1 MQNIIIRALKRAD
14 WRGSAAQ
21 RHKTDKGEMNMK
33 CVFVGKEVVSDSLK
47 ARAEKKLSKL
57 DRYFNKEAEA
67 IIRFRQQRGGRNIAE
82 ITVSV
87 DGLILRAEEN
97 SNDMY
102 LSVDRAVDKL
112 ESQIRRYRTKMGK
125 QLREAKPEASEV
137 VEPVYEEASFD
148 VVRVKKFSVKPM
160 DVDDAI
166 TQMELLGHNFF
177 LFMNSENDT
186 MNVLYRRN
194 DGSYGLLVPEE

>member
-1 MQNIIIRALKRAD
+1 
-14 WRGSAAQ
+14 
-21 RHKTDKGEMNMK
+21 MK

-67 IIRFRQQRGGRNIAE
+67 IIRFRQQRGGRNICE

-102 LSVDRAVDKL
+102 LSIDRAVDKL

-125 QLREAKPEASEV
+125 PDAPEEK
-137 VEPVYEEASFD
+137 VEPVYEEASYD
-148 VVRVKKFSVKPM
+148 VVRVKKFSAKPM

-177 LFMNSENDT
+177 LFMNAENDS

-194 DGSYGLLVPEE
+194 DGSYGLLVPEN

>member
-1 MQNIIIRALKRAD
+1 
-14 WRGSAAQ
+14 
-21 RHKTDKGEMNMK
+21 MK
-33 CVFVGKEVVSDSLK
+33 FVYVGKEVVSDSLK
-47 ARAEKKLSKL
+47 ARAEKKMNKL
-57 DRYFNKEAEA
+57 DRYFNREAEA
-67 IIRFRQQRGGRNIAE
+67 LIRFRQQRGGRNIAE

-102 LSVDRAVDKL
+102 LSIDRAADKL
-112 ESQIRRYRTKMGK
+112 ESQIRRYRTKLGK
-125 QLREAKPEASEV
+125 RVRDARAEAPEEV
-137 VEPVYEEASFD
+137 VEPVYEEANYD

-177 LFMNSENDT
+177 LFMNAENDSL
-186 MNVLYRRN
+186 NVLYRRN
-194 DGSYGLLVPEE
+194 DGAYGLLVPEK

>member
-1 MQNIIIRALKRAD
+1 
-14 WRGSAAQ
+14 
-21 RHKTDKGEMNMK
+21 MK
-33 CVFVGKEVVSDSLK
+33 FVYSGKDVYSDSLK
-47 ARAEKKLSKL
+47 DRAEKKLSKL
-57 DRYFNKEAEA
+57 ERYFSQEPEA
-67 IIRFRQQRGGRNIAE
+67 IVRFKQQRGGRNIAE
-82 ITVSV
+82 ITMSV
-87 DGLILRAEEN
+87 NGLILRAEEN

-125 QLREAKPEASEV
+125 QLREARAEAPVEA
-137 VEPVYEEASFD
+137 EPVYEEANFD
-148 VVRVKKFSVKPM
+148 VVRTKRFSVKPM

-177 LFMNSENDT
+177 LFLNAENNS

-194 DGSYGLLVPEE
+194 DGSYGLLVPET

>member
-1 MQNIIIRALKRAD
+1 
-14 WRGSAAQ
+14 
-21 RHKTDKGEMNMK
+21 MK
-33 CVFVGKEVVSDSLK
+33 FVYVGKEVVSDSLK
-47 ARAEKKLSKL
+47 ARAEKKLNKL
-57 DRYFNKEAEA
+57 DRYFSKEAEA
-67 IIRFRQQRGGRNIAE
+67 LIRFRQQRGGRNIAE

-102 LSVDRAVDKL
+102 LSIDRAVDKL
-112 ESQIRRYRTKMGK
+112 ESQIRRYRTKLGK
-125 QLREAKPEASEV
+125 RVREARAEAPEEV
-137 VEPVYEEASFD
+137 VEPVYEEVNYD
-148 VVRVKKFSVKPM
+148 VVRVKKFAVKPM

-177 LFMNSENDT
+177 LFMNAETNT

-194 DGSYGLLVPEE
+194 DGAYGLLVPEE

>member
-1 MQNIIIRALKRAD
+1 
-14 WRGSAAQ
+14 
-21 RHKTDKGEMNMK
+21 MK
-33 CVFVGKEVVSDSLK
+33 YVYVGKEVVSDSLK
-47 ARAEKKLSKL
+47 ARAEKKLNKL
-57 DRYFNKEAEA
+57 DRYFNKEAETL
-67 IIRFRQQRGGRNIAE
+67 IRFRQQRGGRNIAE

-102 LSVDRAVDKL
+102 LSIDRAVDKL
-112 ESQIRRYRTKMGK
+112 ESQIRRYRTKLGK
-125 QLREAKPEASEV
+125 RVREARAEVPEEV
-137 VEPVYEEASFD
+137 VEPTFQQEVNYD

-177 LFMNSENDT
+177 LFMNAENDS

-194 DGSYGLLVPEE
+194 DGSYGLLVPEN

>member
-1 MQNIIIRALKRAD
+1 
-14 WRGSAAQ
+14 
-21 RHKTDKGEMNMK
+21 MK
-33 CVFVGKEVVSDSLK
+33 FVYSGKDVYSDSLK
-47 ARAEKKLSKL
+47 DRAEKKLSKL
-57 DRYFNKEAEA
+57 ERYFSQEPEA
-67 IIRFRQQRGGRNIAE
+67 IVRFKQQRGGRNIAE
-82 ITVSV
+82 ITMSV
-87 DGLILRAEEN
+87 NGLILRAEEV

-125 QLREAKPEASEV
+125 QLREARAEAPVE
-137 VEPVYEEASFD
+137 VEPVYEEANFD
-148 VVRVKKFSVKPM
+148 VVRTKRFAVKPM

-177 LFMNSENDT
+177 LFLNAENNS

-194 DGSYGLLVPEE
+194 DGSYGLLLPET

>member
-1 MQNIIIRALKRAD
+1 
-14 WRGSAAQ
+14 
-21 RHKTDKGEMNMK
+21 MK
-33 CVFVGKEVVSDSLK
+33 FVYVGKEVVSDSLK
-47 ARAEKKLSKL
+47 ARAEKKLGKL
-57 DRYFNKEAEA
+57 DRYFNREAEA
-67 IIRFRQQRGGRNIAE
+67 LIRFRQQRGGRNIAE

-87 DGLILRAEEN
+87 NGLILRAEEN

-125 QLREAKPEASEV
+125 HLRDTIEAPEEIAETA
-137 VEPVYEEASFD
+137 YEEASYD
-148 VVRVKKFSVKPM
+148 VVRVKKFAVKPM
-160 DVDDAI
+160 EVDDAI

-177 LFMNSENDT
+177 LFMNSETET

-194 DGSYGLLVPEE
+194 DGAYGLLVPEE